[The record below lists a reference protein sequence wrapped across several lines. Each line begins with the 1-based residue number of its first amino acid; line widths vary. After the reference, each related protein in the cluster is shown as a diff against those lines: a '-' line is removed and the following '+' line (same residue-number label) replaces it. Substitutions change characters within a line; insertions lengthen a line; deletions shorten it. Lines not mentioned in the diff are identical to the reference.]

1 MNRANAITSLL
12 WLSAIALVTWILK
25 DLPLAA
31 MTQGLR
37 QLTLGQWSLW
47 LVLNVLVVALST
59 LRWHILIAALKGTV
73 NFFNLTLIRLA
84 GQTISFVTPGPQFGG
99 EPMQVFWLYKRQG
112 LPLHKAILSLGLDRF
127 LELWVNFAVL
137 LLGAILL
144 LLSPRMAFADWNQ
157 IALSL
162 LLLLLAIPILLLSL
176 LRRPQ
181 WLTRRLSPL
190 FARWLS
196 HPRLATLKAHKDAF
210 EDDLRSLL
218 LQRKRVLMQ
227 ALFISIFNWGII
239 LAELW
244 LLLYFAQVT
253 VDIESFTLIA
263 LAIRLAM
270 LLPLP
275 GGIGTIEAALIW
287 SMQMLDYEI
296 SDALVLI
303 ALMRLRDTLILVAGA
318 GSLVALRAKPDEPSE
333 LAT

>member
-1 MNRANAITSLL
+1 MNRANALTSLL
-12 WLSAIALVTWILK
+12 WLSAIALVTWVLK

-31 MTQGLR
+31 MAQGLR

-47 LVLNVLVVALST
+47 LAFNVLVVALST
-59 LRWHILIAALKGTV
+59 LRWHILIVALNGTV
-73 NFFNLTLIRLA
+73 NFFSLTLIRLA

-99 EPMQVFWLYKRQG
+99 EPMQVFWLYKRQR
-112 LPLHKAILSLGLDRF
+112 LPLHKAFLSLGLDRF

-157 IALSL
+157 IVLVL
-162 LLLLLAIPILLLSL
+162 LLLLLSIPILLLSL
-176 LRRPQ
+176 RRRPQ

-190 FARWLS
+190 FGRWLS
-196 HPRLATLKAHKDAF
+196 HPRLAALKAHKDAF
-210 EDDLRSLL
+210 EDDLQSLL

-253 VDIESFTLIA
+253 VDIQGFTLIA
-263 LAIRLAM
+263 VAIRLAM

-287 SMQMLDYEI
+287 SMQMLGYEI

-318 GSLVALRAKPDEPSE
+318 GSLVALRAKPDGPSE